1 MGFSIDT
8 ELKGYEFRIIRSG
21 QVEETKWM
29 HIIVEHPETCEQS
42 KISVPADLRPY
53 VENLGLQKGDFID
66 VKVHANA
73 GEKYSRLTLIKIMR
87 VVDSDGEV
95 TEGF

>member
-21 QVEETKWM
+21 KVEETKWM
-29 HIIVEHPETCEQS
+29 HVIVEHPDTCEQS

-53 VENLGLQKGDFID
+53 VENLGLQKGDLID

-87 VVDSDGEV
+87 VVDSNGELV
-95 TEGF
+95 EL